1 MEEARADDKLSQC
14 DEEEDYG
21 ADSLVK
27 VEAGLKAMGA
37 VAKLKTELDDRRRA
51 TVAEFTST
59 AQKII
64 THLEKKLEAA
74 KKRAAEAE
82 ASSIKKW
89 DDISN
94 EELQRLCNER
104 FQSNWSFC
112 SGIGIQGDKLTTLNI
127 SQHAHFRQ
135 RVVELERELG
145 VSEAH
150 RVTAERAAAAA
161 EARLVDLRAWEKAV
175 KLFFS
180 ALKDANVSAR
190 TALCKNPEGAMEKLM
205 EGEPLELTTPDRK
218 PALDEALELEAKITS
233 LLEILQAEAGLPPQ
247 KRPRG

>member
-89 DDISN
+89 DDICLLYTSPSPRD
-94 EELQRLCNER
+94 QRGSR
-104 FQSNWSFC
+104 MPS
-112 SGIGIQGDKLTTLNI
+112 
-127 SQHAHFRQ
+127 
-135 RVVELERELG
+135 
-145 VSEAH
+145 
-150 RVTAERAAAAA
+150 
-161 EARLVDLRAWEKAV
+161 
-175 KLFFS
+175 S
-180 ALKDANVSAR
+180 A
-190 TALCKNPEGAMEKLM
+190 
-205 EGEPLELTTPDRK
+205 
-218 PALDEALELEAKITS
+218 
-233 LLEILQAEAGLPPQ
+233 
-247 KRPRG
+247 